1 MRLSPTF
8 PTQYSTH
15 AHARTN
21 PHTYTHTHTHTPG
34 AVTSLVEDANGVVCG
49 VEYKDKE
56 AGEKIQLSAPLT
68 IVADGCFS
76 NLREGLVDSSSG
88 SVMSKFYAYVVRF
101 AD

>member
-1 MRLSPTF
+1 MQLSGLE
-8 PTQYSTH
+8 
-15 AHARTN
+15 AC
-21 PHTYTHTHTHTPG
+21 
-34 AVTSLVEDANGVVCG
+34 EDVPVC
-49 VEYKDKE
+49 VCVR
-56 AGEKIQLSAPLT
+56 APVRVRISAPLT